1 MLYLIMRS
9 DTDST
14 KETKS
19 ENDKVLKNGL
29 RKSKHYPTLLQQI
42 KDNSWMEDILKK
54 KANNE
59 KLSDYDKF
67 LFSKM
72 KEQPLPTGGITK
84 LLKKYKK
91 KNTKKKL
98 KHISKKSKK
107 TIII

>member
-1 MLYLIMRS
+1 MIS
-9 DTDST
+9 DTDSS

-19 ENDKVLKNGL
+19 ETDKFNRIRVS
-29 RKSKHYPTLLQQI
+29 RKSKKYPTLLQQI

-54 KANNE
+54 KANDD

-84 LLKKYKK
+84 LLKKYRKQ
-91 KNTKKKL
+91 NTRKKL

-107 TIII
+107 KIK